1 LLGPSAGHAGGEN
14 AIREPKTRLRDEN
27 QTKQKRFDMRRGTI
41 AANYQGEVKGVLT
54 LRFPGE
60 AKSDLPPISW
70 TPDQA
75 AWRSAFPG
83 VM

>member
-1 LLGPSAGHAGGEN
+1 LLGPSAGRAGGEN

-60 AKSDLPPISW
+60 AKSDLPRFRGHRIKRLGALPF
-70 TPDQA
+70 
-75 AWRSAFPG
+75 RG
-83 VM
+83 